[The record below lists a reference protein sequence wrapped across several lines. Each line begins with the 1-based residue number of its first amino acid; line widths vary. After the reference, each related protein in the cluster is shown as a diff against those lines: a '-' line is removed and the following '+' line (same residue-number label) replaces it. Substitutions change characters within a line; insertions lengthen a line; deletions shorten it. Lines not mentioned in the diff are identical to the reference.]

1 MKIKKIISA
10 ILAVLMLASACV
22 MTIGAEDAK
31 EYQNR
36 TGNGK
41 SLMAKNTDTSGNGFT
56 DPYLYRTGEY
66 QAENGEIKQITTAQE
81 KLSLMDYRYG
91 NDDYELYIDAYSGE
105 VAVRC
110 KSTNELLF
118 TNPYNVGLSEIAKEN
133 DVNGTGTKPKLLS
146 QLIVWY
152 TDIAEGGES
161 KALYSYLDASTK
173 NQVAVTNIKNG
184 LRVEYTIGK
193 QATRSL
199 VPRLVS
205 AEVFEE
211 LYATMKENI
220 EASGG
225 NAKTTLSVF
234 SAWYT
239 KYSPAPAN
247 ASSTPW
253 NQKAQDQKQAGL
265 SGTYPMIA
273 SVDSYWLDPSVSDR
287 ELNQID
293 SLIKEYAP
301 EYTFEDLDE
310 AHSYMGYE
318 SGSKASPLFRMALEY
333 TLDEQGLVVRLPA
346 NSIRFNESAF
356 RLDRIEVLPYMGAGT
371 SPNPGYA
378 FFPDGSGA
386 LFDFEE
392 MAALGKESGV
402 SGFVYGEDYAYH
414 EISAKYQEVIRYPV
428 YGLVET
434 ETVGGVQDQRGY
446 LAIVE
451 SGAAMKMQIA
461 SYHGG
466 MQESEY
472 NALQLTVYPRPTD
485 TYILEDDATGT
496 SEWTVVSS
504 RKYTGSYQ
512 IRYIMLTDRPVAGSE
527 SKYYECSYLG
537 MAKAYREYLEA
548 KGVLTRL
555 TSEDVK
561 DDIPLYIETFGALE
575 TTEKFLS
582 IPMDVMTPLTTFDDI
597 ATMYDELKTAGI
609 TNVNFIMTGY
619 TKGGMTDASVPY
631 KLKWENAVSDEM
643 EFEDLVAK
651 AKTDGFGLFP
661 DFDFVFVT
669 KDGMFD
675 GLSLKKHA
683 VKTIDDRY
691 TSKREYSATK
701 HTYVSNYE
709 LALSSAYFSH
719 FYEKFIPKYQA
730 YDPVGISLSTLGSYL
745 NSDFD
750 EDEPYNRADS
760 EEFTIKAF
768 EYMENT
774 LTDAQIM
781 SSAANDYTWK
791 YLDHIT
797 DIALDS
803 SRYANAYA
811 SVPFL
816 GIVLHGYVSIA
827 GTPVNM
833 EGNLDYAFL
842 KALESGAALNFIL
855 SYRNTENL
863 KNYENLSQYY
873 SVRYDIWRDDVIEMY
888 KELNDLLKGVQTS
901 TITEHRFV
909 DGVRVPDDDELTA
922 DAEDL
927 LKKLVEAEAEELQA
941 ETERYN
947 ASIREAKLTIENGVS
962 ALNTALTTVATASEA
977 QVVAMMKDYTMIQ
990 NAIVLIEAN
999 EEYTVAQR
1007 SALRALV
1014 DSINA
1019 TDLKIRYEAMGSPD
1033 LGLDGGSTVIPQ
1045 AKVEASTDKYI
1056 SDDNMI
1062 VYEKYENGTA
1072 FLLNFNDFRVI
1083 VNLDGVAYT
1092 VDAYGYVVLNRV
1104 A

>member
-41 SLMAKNTDTSGNGFT
+41 SLMARNTDSSGNGFS

-66 QAENGEIKQITTAQE
+66 VAENGETKQITTAQE
-81 KLSLMDYRYG
+81 KLNLMDYRYG

-110 KSTNELLF
+110 KPTGELLF

-133 DVNGTGTKPKLLS
+133 DINGTGTKPKLLS

-152 TDIAEGGES
+152 TDIAEGGEP
-161 KALYSYLDASTK
+161 KAMYSYLDASTK
-173 NQVAVTNIKNG
+173 NQVTVTNIKGG

-205 AEVFEE
+205 AEVYEE
-211 LYATMKENI
+211 LYATMKANI
-220 EASGG
+220 EAAGS
-225 NAKTTLSVF
+225 NAKTTMGVF
-234 SAWYT
+234 DAWYT
-239 KYSPAPAN
+239 KYTPKT
-247 ASSTPW
+247 ASSS
-253 NQKAQDQKQAGL
+253 GL
-265 SGTYPMIA
+265 TGTYPMIA

-310 AHSYMGYE
+310 DHAYMGYE

-356 RLDRIEVLPYMGAGT
+356 RLDRIEILPYMGAGT

-434 ETVGGVQDQRGY
+434 ETLGGVQDQRGY

-451 SGAAMKMQIA
+451 EGAAMKMQIA

-485 TYILEDDATGT
+485 TYTLEDDATGV

-512 IRYIMLTDRPVAGSE
+512 VRYIMLTDRPVAGSE
-527 SKYYECSYLG
+527 AKYYDCSYLG

-555 TSEDVK
+555 KAEDVK
-561 DDIPLYIETFGALE
+561 ENIPLYIETFGALE

-597 ATMYDELKTAGI
+597 ATMYDELKTEGI

-619 TKGGMTDASVPY
+619 TKGGMTDARVPY
-631 KLKWENAVSDEM
+631 KLKWEKAASDEM
-643 EFEDLVAK
+643 KFEDLVAK
-651 AKTDGFGLFP
+651 AKADGFGLFP

-669 KDGMFD
+669 QDRMFD
-675 GLSLKKHA
+675 GLSLRKHA

-701 HTYVSNYE
+701 HTYVSNFE

-730 YDPVGISLSTLGSYL
+730 YNPIGISLSTLGSYL

-760 EEFTIKAF
+760 EEFTVQAF
-768 EYMENT
+768 EYMQTT
-774 LTDAQIM
+774 LKDVQIM

-803 SRYANAYA
+803 SRYANAHA
-811 SVPFL
+811 SIPFL
-816 GIVLHGYVSIA
+816 GLVLHGYVSIA

-842 KALESGAALNFIL
+842 KSLESGAALNFIL

-873 SVRYDIWRDDVIEMY
+873 SVRYDIWRDDVISMY

-901 TITEHRFV
+901 TIVEHRFV
-909 DGVRVPDDDELTA
+909 DGVRVPDDNELTA
-922 DAEDL
+922 DAEAL
-927 LKKLVEAEAEELQA
+927 LKLLVEAEAKELEA

-947 ASIREAKLTIENGVS
+947 ASIREAKLTIENGVP
-962 ALNTALTTVATASEA
+962 ALNAALATVATANEE
-977 QVVAMMKDYTMIQ
+977 QVKAMMKDYIMIQ
-990 NAIVLIEAN
+990 NAIRLIEAN
-999 EEYTVAQR
+999 EEYTQDQR
-1007 SALRALV
+1007 DALRALV
-1014 DSINA
+1014 NTINA
-1019 TDLKIRYEAMGSPD
+1019 ADLQIRYEAMGSPD
-1033 LGLDGGSTVIPQ
+1033 LGLGESGSVISQ
-1045 AKVEASTDKYI
+1045 AKAEISLDKYI
-1056 SDDNMI
+1056 SNDNMI
-1062 VYEKYENGTA
+1062 VYEVYENGTA
-1072 FLLNFNDFRVI
+1072 FLLNFNDFRVV
-1083 VNLDGVAYT
+1083 VNLDGVTYT
-1092 VDAYGYVVLNRV
+1092 LDAYGYVVLNRV